1 MPDWLGLLVGGV
13 SRSFSRF
20 FLSCVKGVATL
31 VKKWKSFLRRFKPLV
46 LYSFALRV
54 HQTVKCWFF
63 NSSYL
68 YLYKLC
74 SMTDVRVLARFLD
87 LVSKFNEPLQRWKGS
102 LWTTLLGFLCACADV
117 LCDPMPLEW
126 VLKSILPRALKQWW
140 KGLQIFLQAAFL
152 PFNIN
157 GRIHVQTTFKL
168 LPQKKKSYRT
178 IF

>member
-20 FLSCVKGVATL
+20 FLSCVKGLPRSLKNGGLFCVALSLWFSTL
-31 VKKWKSFLRRFKPLV
+31 SRSVSTRQ
-46 LYSFALRV
+46 SNAD
-54 HQTVKCWFF
+54 FF

-74 SMTDVRVLARFLD
+74 SMTDVRLLARFLD

-102 LWTTLLGFLCACADV
+102 LWTTLLGFICACADV